1 MNILDFLESSVD
13 LDIRKITLDDLFRRD
28 IDNELKSGIAS
39 CDSNIKPH
47 IYYRM
52 RNKMKY
58 KQHKLMRVFIGAVRG
73 HQVEPFQTSL
83 SEIDQRLLEGVRIE
97 YINMDEIKVRLR
109 NMILKL
115 LILLLTNVIVID
127 IYI

>member
-1 MNILDFLESSVD
+1 
-13 LDIRKITLDDLFRRD
+13 
-28 IDNELKSGIAS
+28 
-39 CDSNIKPH
+39 
-47 IYYRM
+47 
-52 RNKMKY
+52 MKY

-115 LILLLTNVIVID
+115 LILLLTNVIVIEIFIGSQLD
-127 IYI
+127 R